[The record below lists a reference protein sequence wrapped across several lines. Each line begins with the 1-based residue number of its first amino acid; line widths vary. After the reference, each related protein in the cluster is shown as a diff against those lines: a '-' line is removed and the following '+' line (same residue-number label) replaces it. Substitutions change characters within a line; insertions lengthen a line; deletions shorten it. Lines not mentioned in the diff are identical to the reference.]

1 MKKPDGIQFCE
12 KLKELGD
19 YDMHHGYS
27 YIPWLSKVQC
37 DIQHADF
44 AYKNVIPARVQ
55 ISIYSYFIR
64 LRFHNLDRR
73 IYRIYKYKD
82 FSDMHELAFTIHNII
97 PELLH
102 KHLKDYTGQIKQ
114 RDNREKKIR
123 QTDNQ
128 MNKILGDMTVSDIKM
143 LSIKI

>member
-1 MKKPDGIQFCE
+1 MKTPDGTQFCE
-12 KLKELGD
+12 KLKEFSD
-19 YDMHHGYS
+19 YDNNYSYS
-27 YIPWLSKVQC
+27 YIPWLNGVRC

-102 KHLKDYTGQIKQ
+102 KHLKDYAGQIKQ
-114 RDNREKKIR
+114 RDNRSKKMK
-123 QTDNQ
+123 QMDNQ
-128 MNKILGDMTVSDIKM
+128 MKKILGGMTISDMKM
-143 LSIKI
+143 LGIKI